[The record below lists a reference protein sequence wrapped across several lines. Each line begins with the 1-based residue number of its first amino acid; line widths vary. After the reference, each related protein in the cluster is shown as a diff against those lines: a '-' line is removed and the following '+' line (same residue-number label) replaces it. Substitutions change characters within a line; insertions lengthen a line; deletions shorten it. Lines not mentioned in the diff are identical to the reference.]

1 MQKRLDLTILH
12 FQKLLTEK
20 EFFKILTESV
30 LTKPEKFNPHMINT
44 CLSIVR
50 ATLKLGREIDHRYE
64 QQ

>member
-20 EFFKILTESV
+20 EFFKILTENV